1 VAEVGRFRRRGRP
14 FDFARRVPSPGRYP
28 PDGLILAE
36 AIEAIRHAPVEVGYG
51 FDASG
56 RQIFRQVGNTEEI
69 RGFDPR
75 DLEAIA
81 GGTFV
86 HNHPPYTEFAE
97 RDRRRRAG
105 SFSLLDLVFLYE
117 NRVGEMVVVTWDRT
131 YRLRPLAEGHF
142 LDPGEI
148 RDEYRRQRRQVVR
161 ALHRLAVRGIIS
173 ADEALAGGRR
183 ADEVMER
190 MSIYFDYRWMEVTHD
205 AP

>member
-1 VAEVGRFRRRGRP
+1 VAAVGRFRRRGQP
-14 FDFARRVPSPGRYP
+14 FDFARGVPSPGRCP
-28 PDGLILAE
+28 PDDLTIAQ

-51 FDASG
+51 FDVRG

-75 DLEAIA
+75 DLQSIV

-86 HNHPPYTEFAE
+86 HNHPPYAEFTEG
-97 RDRRRRAG
+97 DPRRQAG

-117 NRVGEMVVVTWDRT
+117 NRVGEMVVVTQERT
-131 YRLRPLAEGHF
+131 YRLRPLAAGHF

-148 RDEYRRQRRQVVR
+148 RDEYRIQRRRVMR
-161 ALHRLAVRGIIS
+161 ELHRKVVRGIIS
-173 ADEALAGGRR
+173 VEESLAQGRR

-190 MSIYFDYRWMEVTHD
+190 LGLYFDYQRMEVSDD
-205 AP
+205 AS